1 MPTPDFV
8 KDLRADIGTK
18 EMWLPGVSAV
28 VTRKHDDAGAALVEP
43 QVLLVRR
50 ADNGRWTVTSGILEL
65 GEDPAPAGVREVEEE
80 TGVQARPVRL
90 AGVWTMPLVTYA
102 HGDNCRYLDTV
113 MEFEWV
119 AGRARVNDDES
130 TEVGWFPISSLPAGL
145 GEAQQRKIDWAL
157 DFGAPAKFIS

>member
-1 MPTPDFV
+1 M
-8 KDLRADIGTK
+8 
-18 EMWLPGVSAV
+18 
-28 VTRKHDDAGAALVEP
+28 
-43 QVLLVRR
+43 
-50 ADNGRWTVTSGILEL
+50 
-65 GEDPAPAGVREVEEE
+65 
-80 TGVQARPVRL
+80 
-90 AGVWTMPLVTYA
+90 TYA